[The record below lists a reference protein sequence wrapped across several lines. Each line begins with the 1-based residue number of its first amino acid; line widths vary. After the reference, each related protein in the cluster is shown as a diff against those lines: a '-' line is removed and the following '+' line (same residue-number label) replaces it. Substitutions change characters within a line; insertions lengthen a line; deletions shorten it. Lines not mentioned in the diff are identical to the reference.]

1 MFCEDFILQNKY
13 LCIYE
18 GSFGANELKDDC
30 AHNAS
35 IEKLLKV
42 KIVKKSNTVLLYWT
56 IVQAYVHFSFH
67 HI

>member
-1 MFCEDFILQNKY
+1 MFCEDFISHNKY
-13 LCIYE
+13 LPIYE
-18 GSFGANELKDDC
+18 GSFGANELKNDC
-30 AHNAS
+30 AHSAS
-35 IEKLLKV
+35 NEKLLKV